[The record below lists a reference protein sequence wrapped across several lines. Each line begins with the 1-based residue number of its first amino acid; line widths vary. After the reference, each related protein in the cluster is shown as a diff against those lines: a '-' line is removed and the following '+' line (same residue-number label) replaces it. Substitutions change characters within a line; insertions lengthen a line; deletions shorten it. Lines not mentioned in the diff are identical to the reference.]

1 MGRGKV
7 QNPTSQQNP
16 IFSSFPPDSEIVTG
30 YESEV
35 ALLLL
40 QITFP
45 SALSEPVIVINTGE
59 VYWERIPTNVQE
71 TVGLNI

>member
-7 QNPTSQQNP
+7 KTPTSQQNP
-16 IFSSFPPDSEIVTG
+16 IFSSFPLDSEMVTG

-45 SALSEPVIVINTGE
+45 SALSEPVIVINIGE